1 MIPPWRICKAIKP
14 DMRQSAEN
22 RLARVE
28 GQVRGLAAMVRED
41 RYCMDV
47 ITQIRA
53 ARAALAKVEQAVL
66 ADHLSTCV
74 ESAILSGDPEEQR
87 KKIAEL
93 VDVLGRT
100 DR

>member
-1 MIPPWRICKAIKP
+1 MKP
-14 DMRQSAEN
+14 ETRQSIEN

-28 GQVRGLAAMVRED
+28 GQVRGLTAMVRED

-53 ARAALAKVEQAVL
+53 ARAALAKVEQNIL

-100 DR
+100 ER

>member
-1 MIPPWRICKAIKP
+1 MKP
-14 DMRQSAEN
+14 DTRQSVEN

-28 GQVRGLAAMVRED
+28 GQVRGVAAMVRED

-53 ARAALAKVEQAVL
+53 ARAALAKAEQAIL

>member
-1 MIPPWRICKAIKP
+1 MKP
-14 DMRQSAEN
+14 ETRQSIEN

-28 GQVRGLAAMVRED
+28 GQVRGLTAMVRQD

-53 ARAALAKVEQAVL
+53 ARAALAKVEQNIL
-66 ADHLSTCV
+66 SDHLSTCV

-93 VDVLGRT
+93 VTVLGRT
-100 DR
+100 ER

>member
-1 MIPPWRICKAIKP
+1 MKAET
-14 DMRQSAEN
+14 RQSIEH

-28 GQVRGLAAMVRED
+28 GQVRGLGAMVRED

-53 ARAALAKVEQAVL
+53 ARAALAKVEQVVL
-66 ADHLSTCV
+66 ADHLSSCV

-87 KKIAEL
+87 KKVAEL
-93 VDVLGRT
+93 VDLLGRT